1 MLPTVQSLRIDELL
15 KNNEDLSIKLELAD
29 VEIGNL
35 KLEVDSLKDGILTL
49 TVKLADSDEEV
60 ARQSMKL
67 KYRVDDIKTINLLN
81 QKNRK

>member
-1 MLPTVQSLRIDELL
+1 LLPTVQSLRIDELL